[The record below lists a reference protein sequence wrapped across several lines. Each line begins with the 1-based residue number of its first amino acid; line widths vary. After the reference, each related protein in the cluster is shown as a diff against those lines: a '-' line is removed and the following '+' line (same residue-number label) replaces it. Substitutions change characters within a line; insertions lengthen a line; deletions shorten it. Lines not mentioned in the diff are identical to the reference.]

1 LSESGDS
8 VFYNT
13 WKADMMFGIAENRVP
28 ERRATAVV
36 CQIVGK
42 NGSFTQLLAFF
53 AFFVVRHLNLLEYC

>member
-1 LSESGDS
+1 
-8 VFYNT
+8 
-13 WKADMMFGIAENRVP
+13 MMFGIAENRVP

-53 AFFVVRHLNLLEYC
+53 AFFCGKAFKPAGILLKLR